1 MINLILAVLSSMLVS
16 VTMRLSEGRIR
27 NKLSMLAV
35 NYLMCACLS
44 GALMDHSAGQ
54 PASEGIGLSLMLGL
68 ISGALYLAGFI
79 LLQWNIPL
87 NGVAL
92 PATFMR
98 LGVLVPTLTS
108 ILVFGETP
116 APAQIAGMVAA
127 IVAILLIQMD
137 KGKGKVQNGA
147 GLLLLLL
154 CGGTADAMAKVFEE
168 IGNPA
173 LKDSY
178 LLFTF
183 VWALLLCVALCI
195 RNRSSLSLCDVGYG
209 MLIGIPNY
217 FSARFLLLSLAHV
230 PAVVAYPTYS
240 VATIVLVTLA
250 GLVFFKERLSRR
262 QVAAL
267 CVILV
272 SLALLNMEY

>member
-16 VTMRLSEGRIR
+16 MAMRLSEGRIR

-44 GALMDHSAGQ
+44 GAMMGRSVEQ
-54 PASEGIGLSLMLGL
+54 FASEGIGLPLLLGL
-68 ISGALYLAGFI
+68 ISGALYLAGFV
-79 LLQWNIPL
+79 LLQWNIPR

-108 ILVFGETP
+108 ILVFGEMP
-116 APAQIAGMVAA
+116 APVQIAGMAAA
-127 IVAILLIQMD
+127 IVAILMIQMD
-137 KGKGKVQNGA
+137 KGKDKAQNGA
-147 GLLLLLL
+147 GLLLLLF

-173 LKDSY
+173 LKDHY

-183 VWALLLCVALCI
+183 VWALLLCVALCVK
-195 RNRSSLSLCDVGYG
+195 NKQSLSLRDVGYG

-240 VATIVLVTLA
+240 VATIVLVTLV

-262 QVAAL
+262 QIVAL

-272 SLALLNMEY
+272 SLALLNM